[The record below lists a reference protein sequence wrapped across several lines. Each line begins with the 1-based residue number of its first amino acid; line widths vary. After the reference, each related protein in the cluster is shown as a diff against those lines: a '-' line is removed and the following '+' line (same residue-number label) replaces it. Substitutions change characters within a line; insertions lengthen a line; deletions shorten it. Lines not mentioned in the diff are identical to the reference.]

1 MSLNKK
7 NTKKTRRKRPH
18 YTRNNPNKR
27 KRTVRRRRRSSN
39 TRKNKKRKI
48 KNQDGGAP
56 PLFFMLFLFYVAYS
70 NILSSTIRTDTGG
83 PVDVKNINV
92 GEMVD
97 LIPPENVGISL
108 VPYNRHHY
116 EVFMDFCLKK
126 EAVVVDIDDLEKIT
140 SVNYYNNPY
149 QDSGVDDVIYSQRY
163 LRDNSALTEYRKRW
177 MEPEIRDYSYPF
189 EGNLNVIFNALLPS
203 IKLLTSGNVPRK
215 MFITGVKASVS
226 QSPLSDTNWHQDY
239 NPALTYYSPQ
249 STNRDLRVIL
259 IPQSRHGFKDT
270 TLTMFSKKLGNIKPL
285 SQTGLYSGKNAVDPL
300 LEPSMINIKMDN
312 QDNYLAIIFDN
323 YKVFH
328 KTPTLSIN
336 EWFNLQEDRQVYQ
349 MQIKW
354 DDKDAY
360 STLEHPSI
368 LSELNKFAVKSV
380 DERLSIKNHEDDIL
394 SSLSELSI

>member
-1 MSLNKK
+1 MTLTKKK

-27 KRTVRRRRRSSN
+27 KRTVRRKSN
-39 TRKNKKRKI
+39 SRKNKKRKI

-56 PLFFMLFLFYVAYS
+56 PLFFMLFLFYVVYS

-83 PVDVKNINV
+83 PVDVENINV

-108 VPYNRHHY
+108 VPYNKHHY
-116 EVFMDFCLKK
+116 EVFMEFCLKT
-126 EAVVVDIDDLEKIT
+126 EAMVVDIDELEKIT

-149 QDSGVDDVIYSQRY
+149 QDRGVDDVIYSQRY

-177 MEPEIRDYSYPF
+177 MEPEIRDYSYLS
-189 EGNLNVIFNALLPS
+189 EGNLNVIYNALLPG

-215 MFITGVKASVS
+215 MFITGASSSVS
-226 QSPLSDTNWHQDY
+226 QGPLSDTNWHQDY
-239 NPALTYYSPQ
+239 NPGALYYSPQ

-312 QDNYLAIIFDN
+312 QDDYLAIMFDN

-336 EWFNLQEDRQVYQ
+336 EWLNLEEDRQVYQ
-349 MQIKW
+349 IQIKW

-360 STLEHPSI
+360 TSIEPPSI
-368 LSELNKFAVKSV
+368 LSELNKYAVKSI
-380 DERLSIKNHEDDIL
+380 DERLSITDPSDEI
-394 SSLSELSI
+394 LSELSELSL